1 MKEGSGYSFL
11 LISHPSASSGHAC
24 TMIGGVDLHSRII
37 VRGFM
42 RPATAVLFDT
52 MPACFATAVLPAH
65 HPPPIA
71 RSPHGRAIISH
82 IDKGRS
88 FGNQYIT

>member
-1 MKEGSGYSFL
+1 
-11 LISHPSASSGHAC
+11 
-24 TMIGGVDLHSRII
+24 MIGGVDLHSRII

-42 RPATAVLFDT
+42 RP
-52 MPACFATAVLPAH
+52 ATAVLPAH

-82 IDKGRS
+82 IDKGQS